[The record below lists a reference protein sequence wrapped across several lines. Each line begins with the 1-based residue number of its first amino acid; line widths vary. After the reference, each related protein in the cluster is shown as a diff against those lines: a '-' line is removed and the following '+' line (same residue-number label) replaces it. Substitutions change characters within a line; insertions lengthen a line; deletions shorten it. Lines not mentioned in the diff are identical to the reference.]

1 MKLIRTLLPLVLSIG
16 VSTVHAGP
24 LSWLL
29 GPDNYWECILDNMPG
44 TLTYGGSMEVIAK
57 CSQEFPDKT
66 QYELARPWI
75 FKPKN
80 FDECLEKYREG
91 NKEPL
96 AQQTIF
102 QACYFLYPPP

>member
-1 MKLIRTLLPLVLSIG
+1 MKFIRILLLSLLPLGSP
-16 VSTVHAGP
+16 TAHAGP

-44 TLTYGGSMEVIAK
+44 TLTYGGSMEVVAQ
-57 CSQEFPDKT
+57 CGRQFPDKT
-66 QYELARPWI
+66 RYEPARPWI

-80 FDECLEKYREG
+80 FSGCLEKYREG
-91 NKEPL
+91 NQEPL
-96 AQQTIF
+96 ARQTIY